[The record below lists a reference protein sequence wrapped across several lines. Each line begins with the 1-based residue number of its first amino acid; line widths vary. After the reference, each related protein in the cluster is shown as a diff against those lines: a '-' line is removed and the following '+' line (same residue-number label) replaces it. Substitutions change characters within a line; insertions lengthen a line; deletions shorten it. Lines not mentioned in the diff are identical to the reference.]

1 MPRCDASNPA
11 TPTPLHSTI
20 KLQVRFKPASV
31 TISAEP
37 DNPKAGSKAILVRT
51 ILPFQYSVA
60 ANYFVLKFDQRI
72 ATIRNTLKS
81 WRLIGSGRLKVK
93 SPDSMYDSNG
103 WAKHAL
109 I

>member
-1 MPRCDASNPA
+1 MVSCTHSSLPRCDASNPA

-51 ILPFQYSVA
+51 TLPYLYPVA
-60 ANYFVLKFDQRI
+60 ANYFALMFDEEI
-72 ATIRNTLKS
+72 VTIRNTFKILEVD
-81 WRLIGSGRLKVK
+81 WVGKVEGK
-93 SPDSMYDSNG
+93 VT
-103 WAKHAL
+103 
-109 I
+109 